1 MRIRF
6 QSKESSGKNS
16 TAARNGNPQTGHA
29 CDEVVLTTAFLGVVM
44 AFVYVLCSGGLC
56 SIQTIWK
63 NLAANRVVMQKAE
76 ALRLFT
82 GSQGCEPNSSLK
94 PLFVEPPDARGL
106 PGNCGGEQYVGYV
119 SAAGPGAGELPSAG
133 HTHMRPVTVTV
144 YWTNYNGSKP
154 VVQSRQVQGRLA
166 RNGAPKYIWGAL

>member
-1 MRIRF
+1 MRIQF
-6 QSKESSGKNS
+6 QSKQSSAKKS
-16 TAARNGNPQTGHA
+16 TPGRNVNPQTGHA
-29 CDEVVLTTAFLGVVM
+29 CDEVTLTAAFLGVVV

-76 ALRLFT
+76 ALCLFT
-82 GSQGCEPNSSLK
+82 GSQGSAPDSSTK
-94 PLFVEPPDARGL
+94 PLFVEPTDRRGL
-106 PGNCGGEQYVGYV
+106 PSNCGGEQYTGYV
-119 SAAGPGAGELPSAG
+119 SAAGLAAGEVPNAAN
-133 HTHMRPVTVTV
+133 THMRPVTVTV
-144 YWTNYNGSKP
+144 YWTNYSGSKP